1 MNQELI
7 DMAREA
13 GFFIKD
19 NEAYSPSVQEDH
31 ELTPFLEA
39 FAALV
44 AAAEREKN
52 AEALSKLVATFL
64 AQGTVESI
72 EKLTRADEREA
83 CAELRNTLHPVD
95 AEKRQELLDVAN
107 RGLDEYQALIRARGE
122 TK

>member
-7 DMAREA
+7 DMAKQA

-44 AAAEREKN
+44 AAAERE
-52 AEALSKLVATFL
+52 
-64 AQGTVESI
+64 
-72 EKLTRADEREA
+72 A
-83 CAELRNTLHPVD
+83 CARLVD
-95 AEKRQELLDVAN
+95 YWEARQGEHADA
-107 RGLDEYQALIRARGE
+107 IRARGE
-122 TK
+122 KK

>member
-44 AAAEREKN
+44 AAAERE
-52 AEALSKLVATFL
+52 
-64 AQGTVESI
+64 
-72 EKLTRADEREA
+72 A
-83 CAELRNTLHPVD
+83 CAKLFEGTSRIVSRRQA
-95 AEKRQELLDVAN
+95 AEV
-107 RGLDEYQALIRARGE
+107 IRARGE

>member
-1 MNQELI
+1 MSQEDI
-7 DMAREA
+7 IRMAREA
-13 GFFIKD
+13 GMYQDLNVSWNQSIQ
-19 NEAYSPSVQEDH
+19 N
-31 ELTPFLEA
+31 
-39 FAALV
+39 FAALI

>member
-7 DMAREA
+7 DMAKQA

-44 AAAEREKN
+44 AAAEREACAKVCDEKVN
-52 AEALSKLVATFL
+52 AEYATGKVDHNEMGWT
-64 AQGTVESI
+64 Q
-72 EKLTRADEREA
+72 A
-83 CAELRNTLHPVD
+83 CAIE
-95 AEKRQELLDVAN
+95 
-107 RGLDEYQALIRARGE
+107 IRARGE